1 MNKLI
6 RQTIYFLLITLL
18 INTGGWTFNKDA
30 VADIWFDE
38 QQNMSVE
45 NEYLSDEYEYLETAS
60 PEIPCN
66 HWCHSIGHFVGLHS
80 EILLVTPVF
89 ACEYSKQQ
97 SLSIQYSSPDGL
109 YRPPRLLS

>member
-1 MNKLI
+1 MNKSI
-6 RQTIYFLLITLL
+6 RQTIYFLLITLV
-18 INTGGWTFNKDA
+18 INAGGWTFNKDA

-60 PEIPCN
+60 PKIPCN

-89 ACEYSKQQ
+89 TSEYSRQQ
-97 SLSIQYSSPDGL
+97 SLFIQFSSPDGL
-109 YRPPRLLS
+109 YRPPLLLS